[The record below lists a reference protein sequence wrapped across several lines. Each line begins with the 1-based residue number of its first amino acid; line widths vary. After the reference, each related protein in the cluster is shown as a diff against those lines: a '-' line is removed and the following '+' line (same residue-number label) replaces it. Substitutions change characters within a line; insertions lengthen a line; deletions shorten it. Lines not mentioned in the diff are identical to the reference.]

1 MRLFL
6 EKMATVQMGYTFRR
20 RLDFMDKGTTAV
32 VQMKDL
38 SDEDL
43 VDCSNLMRVD
53 MSGVKTHHLIRPG
66 DIVFRSR
73 GQVNTAAILMED
85 PGPAVVAAPL
95 IRIRVDAQIVLPA
108 YLTWYINQP
117 VAQAFLASRA
127 KGTAQKMIS
136 KQALDNLEVRVPS
149 LRRQHAIVDMANLAN
164 EEQRLLK
171 AIAERRRNFISA
183 RLAQLTEGE

>member
-1 MRLFL
+1 MRLIL
-6 EKMATVQMGYTFRR
+6 EKMATAQMGYTFRR

-38 SDEDL
+38 SDENL

-117 VAQAFLASRA
+117 VAQAFLSSRA

-149 LRRQHAIVDMANLAN
+149 LRRQRAIVDVANLAN
-164 EEQRLLK
+164 EEQRLSK
-171 AIAERRRNFISA
+171 MIAERRRNFISA